1 MSTGITIRGLAK
13 SYRHGKVKA
22 LDGIDAVF
30 VPGKTHGLIGPN
42 GSGKTTLMGCMLG
55 LLRPDR
61 GQIDIDGLAP
71 KDLQFKS
78 SLGYVPERLRFD
90 MWMKLWDFMV
100 YHDRLAQ
107 LEPAGRDQRIS
118 DCLERIGLESKNWQE
133 RLKSFS
139 RGTLQRLGL
148 AQALLGRPKYLFL
161 DEPTSGMDP
170 SGVILFRRVI
180 REESER
186 GCLVLLSSHQLN
198 QVEQLCDEI
207 HFIDRGRFTRAETK
221 NADTTPRVL
230 RLRWSLAAS
239 GKAKAK
245 KIPKAA
251 LARLIEQRAG
261 EALFEV
267 EGDQGAN
274 QIIAALVKAGFPVIE
289 AIPDSSRLERLFKT
303 PQERRHD

>member
-13 SYRHGKVKA
+13 SYRRGKVKA

-71 KDLQFKS
+71 KDLRFKS
-78 SLGYVPERLRFD
+78 SLGYVPERLRLD

-100 YHDRLAQ
+100 YHDRLAK
-107 LEPAGRDQRIS
+107 LDSAGRNQRIA
-118 DCLERIGLESKNWQE
+118 DCLERIGLEPQHWQE

-148 AQALLGRPKYLFL
+148 AQALLGKPKYLFL

-221 NADTTPRVL
+221 NADTTKRVL
-230 RLRWSLAAS
+230 RLRWSLAPS
-239 GKAKAK
+239 GKAKTK
-245 KIPKAA
+245 KLPKTA

-261 EALFEV
+261 EAVFEV
-267 EGDQGAN
+267 AGDQGAN
-274 QIIAALVKAGFPVIE
+274 QIIAALVKAGFPIIE

>member
-61 GQIDIDGLAP
+61 GRIDIDGLAP

-207 HFIDRGRFTRAETK
+207 HFIDRGQFTRAETK

-230 RLRWSLAAS
+230 RLRWSLAAP

-245 KIPKAA
+245 KLPKAA